1 MSIISELV
9 YLYVGIGVLIR
20 TEISEL
26 VYLYVGIGVLISC
39 ESLAV
44 LAFQAT

>member
-1 MSIISELV
+1 MSISSELV
-9 YLYVGIGVLIR
+9 YLYVGIGVLIGAK
-20 TEISEL
+20 ISEL

-44 LAFQAT
+44 QAFQAT